1 MKIKSS
7 LNRVLLSTL
16 ASISIIHAADNETRV
31 GRPGQHEI
39 RLTIPAPDL
48 RLAMEQRFPS
58 LLAGSRDISR
68 LPLTLLRQVTQKV
81 NSEAMVIQPEAGPIF
96 ALMKNEIQAMVP
108 QFPKLQYL
116 VTELDDSIRAS
127 RFDVNALHTYG
138 FRILAAISGNP
149 SQDALAVFSSFK
161 GDEVDRDIRR
171 NWQSIISIMDIIE
184 MADLPE
190 TFLSSNLAER
200 LRTLIDSE
208 VEKISRA
215 TVPVYGIFGHGKLGL
230 ATLIESFI
238 NRIYLMPITSQSL
251 TAHGIPMTPF
261 LFGFHDYLHA
271 KGDANL
277 KEETFDKA
285 AYATFEEVAQGK
297 IEVDGLAA
305 PVAKFMVARSNLI
318 EDTLSQLLD
327 LYFTDYLPTHRMSD
341 LKKALV
347 GFFVTLHEEF
357 NIEPRIFKEPNFDRI
372 LDVFLGD
379 KYDADMP
386 DILET
391 DPVTGKTSLNAE
403 QALDAILADGEPAQE
418 EEYQV
423 YSEYRFKR
431 SDLEGKKYRID
442 ITETPMMTTV
452 KVKIAG
458 GTEYTWNIETLKYAL
473 ASTLDEVGLLKIAG
487 ITMTPPTQEE
497 LSSENGR
504 AIALAYLDKVSN
516 AIRECQSFFKATA
529 SELLGH
535 VPAGQTKSL
544 WQKFWDKTKK
554 IDKKFATE
562 VAVID

>member
-7 LNRVLLSTL
+7 LKKILLSTL
-16 ASISIIHAADNETRV
+16 ASISIIHAADNDPTGT

-39 RLTIPAPDL
+39 SLTIPASDL
-48 RLAMEQRFPS
+48 RLAMENRFPS
-58 LLAGSRDISR
+58 LLSGSRDISR
-68 LPLTLLRQVTQKV
+68 LPLALLRDITQKV
-81 NSEAMVIQPEAGPIF
+81 NSEAMVIQPKAGPIF
-96 ALMKNEIQAMVP
+96 AWMKNEIQAMVP
-108 QFPKLQYL
+108 QFPKLQFL
-116 VTELDDSIRAS
+116 VSELQDSINRQH
-127 RFDVNALHTYG
+127 FDFTVLFGYG
-138 FRILAAISGNP
+138 FRTLGAISGTP
-149 SQDALAVFSSFK
+149 TPDALAVFSGF
-161 GDEVDRDIRR
+161 DADTIDRDIRK
-171 NWQSIISIMDIIE
+171 NWKSPYSIFPVTEQDSLNGNGVPTILNPRLVTRIQE
-184 MADLPE
+184 EAD
-190 TFLSSNLAER
+190 R
-200 LRTLIDSE
+200 
-208 VEKISRA
+208 ISRV
-215 TVPVYGIFGHGKLGL
+215 TVSSFSLFGRGKLGL
-230 ATLIESFI
+230 ATLINCFI
-238 NRIYLMPITSQSL
+238 NRMYPMPVTSQGL

-271 KGDANL
+271 KIDTIKRGNVFESAIYAL
-277 KEETFDKA
+277 FEKA
-285 AYATFEEVAQGK
+285 AINK
-297 IEVDGLAA
+297 IDVDDLIE
-305 PVAKFMVARSNLI
+305 PVARSMVDRSNLT

-327 LYFTDYLPTHRMSD
+327 LYFTYYLPTHRMSD

-347 GFFVTLHEEF
+347 GFFVTVHEDL
-357 NIEPRIFKEPNFDRI
+357 NINPDIFRTYNFD
-372 LDVFLGD
+372 
-379 KYDADMP
+379 
-386 DILET
+386 DILKLLTSEMDLIDTSDILST

-403 QALDAILADGEPAQE
+403 QALDAILADGEPPIE
-418 EEYQV
+418 LRNTDGT
-423 YSEYRFKR
+423 YRFKR
-431 SDLEGKKYRID
+431 SDLAGRKYRID

-473 ASTLDEVGLLKIAG
+473 ASALDEVGLLKIAG

-562 VAVID
+562 VAAID